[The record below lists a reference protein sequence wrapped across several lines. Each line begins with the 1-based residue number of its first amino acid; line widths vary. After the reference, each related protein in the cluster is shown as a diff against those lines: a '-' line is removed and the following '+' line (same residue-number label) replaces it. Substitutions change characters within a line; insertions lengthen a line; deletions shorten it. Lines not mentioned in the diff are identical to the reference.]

1 MNEDEQT
8 ACYIGKNKY
17 ESNIDS
23 KSNYTFFNNLNKPT
37 KSTRTTK
44 SSKVFGTCCEF
55 VQCSTNI
62 PGDKL
67 LHFLSNK
74 CDLSIEPLG
83 EVKKFDRVTRWIF
96 CRTSTHTLKRNTL
109 FLATAWSN
117 PLPTHFSNR
126 KSFAHDVSINF
137 YDPIPF
143 HPRRAKAVLLETL
156 RELPLIST
164 SSSSSRDHLIPHS
177 DAQLSLTST
186 MSRCKDAIQCSMLIA
201 TTSFLSIER
210 ANNTLAN
217 RSHTVEHPTPILQI
231 YFPPPSSTKIG
242 SILDAKRD
250 IPGEF

>member
-156 RELPLIST
+156 ERT
-164 SSSSSRDHLIPHS
+164 SSNFHELVLVQRSSNPTLRCTTFPNKHNVALQRCNSVLHAYCNHVVPFDRASKQHS
-177 DAQLSLTST
+177 CQSVTHGRT
-186 MSRCKDAIQCSMLIA
+186 P
-201 TTSFLSIER
+201 
-210 ANNTLAN
+210 N
-217 RSHTVEHPTPILQI
+217 SHSPDL
-231 YFPPPSSTKIG
+231 FPSP
-242 SILDAKRD
+242 
-250 IPGEF
+250 EFDEDRIDLGC